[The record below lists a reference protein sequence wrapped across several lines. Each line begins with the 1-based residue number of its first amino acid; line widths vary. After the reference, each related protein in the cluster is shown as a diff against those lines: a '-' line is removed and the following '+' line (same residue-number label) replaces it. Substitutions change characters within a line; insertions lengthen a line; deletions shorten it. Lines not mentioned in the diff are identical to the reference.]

1 MKFKIT
7 PLTIFLLLLIV
18 LVVFIV
24 ISNTSFFQREG
35 FVSFLQS
42 ESAATKQTVPQY
54 NPNEKVYKVYDN
66 LYFDNNNGSLIELTS
81 TKFTGNVDLVGNT
94 ITQMSVLPRNSAQA
108 YTYEFSSP
116 AQKIAPPE
124 KTLVSTYAPLVYE
137 TDGVNTDKYSVFY
150 LPWGKKT
157 FLHVLNLSSTPV
169 SNEATYLFS
178 DTSVVYS
185 KMMDGSKIYIG
196 EHTIDYDENNGKD
209 ITIPAYNTGR
219 KVHQLNKYVHYD
231 MKNGNIIIAG
241 ENDSLDIYKRGDKNK
256 ITISKT
262 NNSSGSETKFGD
274 DDVYKTLSFDVQ
286 MYEDKLGRNTVMVFS
301 QAFETMVAIAG
312 KDTNNSITVK
322 YLQRFNPNG
331 IDDGS
336 KMSDNYQY
344 DDDEYDDDDDEHDE
358 IDLNDYMLKTQIVPP
373 VCPACPACDFKGACS
388 NCGGNGGSGTLSKK
402 GETTVQGDEV
412 SKKSQNVGDAA
423 TGAVGAVGDV
433 ASGAVGAVGD
443 VASGAVGAAGNVAS
457 GAVGAVGDV
466 ASGAV
471 GAAGNVASG
480 ALGAAGDVAS
490 GALGAVG
497 DVASSALGAVGDV
510 ASGII
515 GAGKQVSDAAGSN
528 ATTSGQ
534 TSAGGAGTNQQLTQ
548 VMPQSSTDPYSYYG
562 QLPYKKPSEYMPIT
576 ADFSSFGK

>member
-24 ISNTSFFQREG
+24 ISNSSFFQREG

-54 NPNEKVYKVYDN
+54 SSNEKVYKVYDN

-81 TKFTGNVDLVGNT
+81 TKFTGNVDLIGNT

-157 FLHVLNLSSTPV
+157 FLHVLNLSSKPV

-209 ITIPAYNTGR
+209 ITIPAYNTSR

-262 NNSSGSETKFGD
+262 NNSSGSKTKFGD

-336 KMSDNYQY
+336 KMSDNYLY
-344 DDDEYDDDDDEHDE
+344 DDDEYDEHDDDDDDDDE

-373 VCPACPACDFKGACS
+373 VCPACPACPACDFKGACS

-423 TGAVGAVGDV
+423 TGAVGAVGNV

-443 VASGAVGAAGNVAS
+443 VASGAVGAVGN
-457 GAVGAVGDV
+457 V

-480 ALGAAGDVAS
+480 ALGAAGNVAS
-490 GALGAVG
+490 G
-497 DVASSALGAVGDV
+497 ALGAVGDV

-534 TSAGGAGTNQQLTQ
+534 TSSGGAGTNQQLTQ

>member
-24 ISNTSFFQREG
+24 ISNSSFFQREG

-54 NPNEKVYKVYDN
+54 SSNEKVYKVYDN

-94 ITQMSVLPRNSAQA
+94 ITQMSVLPRNSTQA

-157 FLHVLNLSSTPV
+157 FLHVLNLSSKPV

-209 ITIPAYNTGR
+209 ITIPAYNTSR

-262 NNSSGSETKFGD
+262 NNSSGSKTKFGD

-336 KMSDNYQY
+336 KMSDNYLY
-344 DDDEYDDDDDEHDE
+344 DDDEYDEHDDDDDDDDE

-373 VCPACPACDFKGACS
+373 VCPACPACPACDFKGACS

-423 TGAVGAVGDV
+423 TGAVGAVGNV

-443 VASGAVGAAGNVAS
+443 VASGAVGAVGN
-457 GAVGAVGDV
+457 V

-480 ALGAAGDVAS
+480 ALGAAGNVAS
-490 GALGAVG
+490 G
-497 DVASSALGAVGDV
+497 ALGAVGDV

-534 TSAGGAGTNQQLTQ
+534 TSSGGAGTNQQLTQ

>member
-24 ISNTSFFQREG
+24 ISNSSFFQREG

-54 NPNEKVYKVYDN
+54 SSNEKVYKVYDN

-81 TKFTGNVDLVGNT
+81 TKFTGNVDLIGNT

-157 FLHVLNLSSTPV
+157 FLHVLNLSSKPV

-209 ITIPAYNTGR
+209 ITIPAYNTSR

-262 NNSSGSETKFGD
+262 NNSSGSKAKFGD

-336 KMSDNYQY
+336 KMSDNYLY
-344 DDDEYDDDDDEHDE
+344 DDDEYDEHDDDDDDDDE

-373 VCPACPACDFKGACS
+373 VCPACPACPACDFKGACS

-423 TGAVGAVGDV
+423 TGAVGAVGNV

-443 VASGAVGAAGNVAS
+443 VASGAVGAVGN
-457 GAVGAVGDV
+457 V

-480 ALGAAGDVAS
+480 ALGAAGNVAS
-490 GALGAVG
+490 G
-497 DVASSALGAVGDV
+497 ALGAVGDV

-534 TSAGGAGTNQQLTQ
+534 TSSGGAGTNQQLTQ

>member
-24 ISNTSFFQREG
+24 ISNSSFFQREG

-54 NPNEKVYKVYDN
+54 SSNEKVYKVYDN

-81 TKFTGNVDLVGNT
+81 TKFTGNVDLIGNT

-157 FLHVLNLSSTPV
+157 FLHVLNLSSKPV

-209 ITIPAYNTGR
+209 ITIPAYNTSR

-262 NNSSGSETKFGD
+262 NNSSGSKTKFGD

-336 KMSDNYQY
+336 KMSDNYLY
-344 DDDEYDDDDDEHDE
+344 DDDEHDDDEHDDDDDDE

-373 VCPACPACDFKGACS
+373 VCPACPACPACDFKGACS

-423 TGAVGAVGDV
+423 TGAVGAVGNV

-443 VASGAVGAAGNVAS
+443 VASGAVGAVGN
-457 GAVGAVGDV
+457 V

-480 ALGAAGDVAS
+480 ALGAAGNVAS
-490 GALGAVG
+490 G
-497 DVASSALGAVGDV
+497 ALGAVGDV

-548 VMPQSSTDPYSYYG
+548 VMPQSSSDPYSYYG

>member
-24 ISNTSFFQREG
+24 ISNSSFFQREG

-54 NPNEKVYKVYDN
+54 SSNEKVYKVYDN

-81 TKFTGNVDLVGNT
+81 TKFTGNVDLIGNT

-157 FLHVLNLSSTPV
+157 FLHVLNLSSKPV

-209 ITIPAYNTGR
+209 ITIPAYNTSR

-262 NNSSGSETKFGD
+262 NNSSGSKTKFGD

-336 KMSDNYQY
+336 KMSDNYLY
-344 DDDEYDDDDDEHDE
+344 DDDEHDDDEHDDDEHDDDDDDE

-373 VCPACPACDFKGACS
+373 VCPACPACPACDFKGACS

-423 TGAVGAVGDV
+423 TGAVGAVGNV

-443 VASGAVGAAGNVAS
+443 VASGALGAAGNVAS

-466 ASGAV
+466 ASGAL

-480 ALGAAGDVAS
+480 
-490 GALGAVG
+490 
-497 DVASSALGAVGDV
+497 ALGAVGDV

-534 TSAGGAGTNQQLTQ
+534 TSSGGAGTNQQLTQ